1 MTTFNI
7 EYTDI
12 DNDNPV
18 NEFTI
23 ARLLNPVDTVYN
35 LQVVEDQTEAI
46 ARLQEDLTRTSSV
59 SQTYLNWHRNGAA
72 KLERVFALIREFIVE
87 NDVQEQDPD
96 LVEALVD
103 EGMEPLVKKYSF
115 EVEVTFT
122 VTGMVE
128 VPMNG
133 DEADAEEA
141 IKEAIGQEYYRS
153 SDYDDG
159 EGTTVVF
166 EGRCA
171 EVQVESCYLSA
182 E

>member
-1 MTTFNI
+1 MI
-7 EYTDI
+7 KD
-12 DNDNPV
+12 
-18 NEFTI
+18 
-23 ARLLNPVDTVYN
+23 
-35 LQVVEDQTEAI
+35 
-46 ARLQEDLTRTSSV
+46 SV
-59 SQTYLNWHRNGAA
+59 GQY
-72 KLERVFALIREFIVE
+72 LIRCNLNGSCIGLTWL
-87 NDVQEQDPD
+87 D
-96 LVEALVD
+96 
-103 EGMEPLVKKYSF
+103 G
-115 EVEVTFT
+115 VT
-122 VTGMVE
+122 
-128 VPMNG
+128 MNG